1 MSWGIKIAILYI
13 GFIGMILFFV
23 IRAMSE
29 NVDLVTE
36 DYYQKELQFEQQI
49 TKDNAARK
57 LGASPTVNISADN
70 VEIVFPD
77 TLMQNPINGQVTFYR
92 PSDSSK
98 DFVVKLNPD
107 TNGKQIISRSQFITG
122 LYQVKINWNSSATDY
137 YHEVAL
143 YIP

>member
-1 MSWGIKIAILYI
+1 MSWGIKIAVLYI

-49 TKDNAARK
+49 TKGNAAQT
-57 LGASPTVNISADN
+57 LGASPTVAISGDNIE
-70 VEIVFPD
+70 VVFPD
-77 TLMQNPINGQVTFYR
+77 TLMQAPISGQVTFYR

-107 TNGKQIISRSQFITG
+107 TNGKQMIPLSQFITG
-122 LYQVKINWNSSATDY
+122 LYQVKFNWNSSSTDY
-137 YHEVAL
+137 YHEEAL